1 MDEIERITGVF
12 IDEEEEVQEEEG
24 EEGSR
29 SSVFSQLKPYCV
41 ELLELVENPKKQSS
55 VIPAMLLFLGS
66 SPSSALQPF
75 FEYAI
80 SNIHICE
87 LI

>member
-1 MDEIERITGVF
+1 MDETDRITGVF
-12 IDEEEEVQEEEG
+12 IDEEEEVQAQEG

-29 SSVFSQLKPYCV
+29 SRVFSQLKPYCV
-41 ELLELVENPKKQSS
+41 ELLELVENPKKLTP
-55 VIPAMLLFLGS
+55 VIPALLQFLGS
-66 SPSSALQPF
+66 SPPSALQHF

-80 SNIHICE
+80 SHIHIYE